1 MRLSLGDRLKSYELL
16 RICVILA
23 LLAGFALSPKLWLS
37 SRLYPL
43 TPVWSFLQPL
53 GSPGDRILFFCTIAL
68 LIASLVWPRRA
79 ILGASCVLLVLLALQ
94 DQSRWQPWFYQYAI
108 MLMAIALAGL
118 SRQKSALNTCRL
130 IIAATYIWSGL
141 AKLNP
146 EFLTNTF
153 PWLMAPFIKI
163 WPVPGQWAADHLAVV
178 AACLECGAGIGLL
191 MRRFRQAAVFVAI
204 AMHAFILIS
213 LGPLGLNFNAVVWP
227 WNLAMVAFLSILFS
241 RRAEEPSLPEIVSG
255 RGFAFQKIVLVLFGL
270 MPILSFFHLWDD
282 YLSCGLYSG
291 NVDSGTIQ
299 FNNTAFGRLPSQI
312 QGYVTADGPDRHEL
326 DFDTWSLDELGVPAY
341 PQTRIFRNVTRRIC
355 AYTQDDS
362 SVKLVIEG
370 KFALANSSRSS
381 TFLCSDLK
389 RSF

>member
-1 MRLSLGDRLKSYELL
+1 MRLSPGDRLKSYELL
-16 RICVILA
+16 RICVIVA

-43 TPVWSFLQPL
+43 TPVWSFLRPL
-53 GSPGDRILFFCTIAL
+53 GSPGDRIVLFATIAL
-68 LIASLVWPRRA
+68 LIGSLVRPGRV
-79 ILGASCVLLVLLALQ
+79 ILAAACALLLVLAIQ

-108 MLMAIALAGL
+108 MLMAIALAGV

-130 IIAATYIWSGL
+130 IVAATYLWSGL

-153 PWLMAPFIKI
+153 PWLMGPFIKI
-163 WPVPGQWAADHLAVV
+163 WPGPGQWAADHLAVV
-178 AACLECGAGIGLL
+178 AACIECAAGVGLL
-191 MRRFRQAAVFVAI
+191 TRRFRQAAVFAAI

-227 WNLAMVAFLSILFS
+227 WNLAMVAFLWILFS
-241 RRAEEPSLPEIVSG
+241 RRAEEPSLRDIVWG
-255 RGFAFQKIVLVLFGL
+255 RAYAFQKIVLVLFGL

-299 FNNTAFGRLPSQI
+299 FNDTTFDRLPRQI
-312 QGYVTADGPDRHEL
+312 QGYVTADAPNRHEL
-326 DFDTWSLDELGVPAY
+326 DFDTWSLDEMGVPAY
-341 PQTRIFRNVTRRIC
+341 PQIRIFRNVTRRIC
-355 AYTQDDS
+355 GYAKDDS

-370 KFALANSSRSS
+370 KFALANGSRSS
-381 TFLCSDLK
+381 NFHCSDLK